1 MRNMVNS
8 QVNVVMYHYVR
19 PLSLSR
25 YPDIKGLESQGFYR
39 QVNYFCE
46 NFEVLGM
53 RDLLAVIDGSRTCE
67 RQAVVLT
74 FDDGFI
80 DHFHNVFPVLHDFGV
95 QGCFYP
101 PSLPVLEKQL
111 LDVHRIHFILAVTQ
125 NHEDVL
131 TRLRIHMRDHLGA
144 SQAQLLSEGAST
156 DRFDSPETVV
166 IKHLLQRYLPKA
178 LRNEICEEL
187 FREFVSIDEK
197 AFVEELYMN
206 ESQMRL
212 MTANGMHIG
221 SHTDSHEWLGSLDT
235 QGQEHELRRS
245 MEMLEIVGANPDH
258 GWSLAYPSGDYN
270 EITLDLAASLGCQA
284 AFTMKVGPA
293 DVSPERRLEISRF
306 DTNDFPQ

>member
-1 MRNMVNS
+1 
-8 QVNVVMYHYVR
+8 MYHYVR

-25 YPDIKGLESQGFYR
+25 YPDIKGLEYQKFQR
-39 QVNYFCE
+39 QIKYFCG

-53 RDLLAVIDGSRTCE
+53 RQLLAVIDGSRTCE

-80 DHFHNVFPVLHDFGV
+80 DHFHSVFPVLHDFGV

-101 PSLPVLEKQL
+101 PSLPVLDKQL
-111 LDVHRIHFILAVTQ
+111 LDVHRIHFILAVTK

-131 TRLRIHMRDHLGA
+131 TRLQIHMSDHLGA
-144 SQAQLLSEGAST
+144 SHAQLLREGASMG
-156 DRFDSPETVV
+156 RFDSPETVV
-166 IKHLLQRYLPKA
+166 IKRLLQRDLPKA
-178 LRNEICEEL
+178 LRKEICEEL

-212 MTANGMHIG
+212 MTANGMHVG

-245 MEMLEIVGANPDH
+245 MEMLEIVGADPGQ
-258 GWSLAYPSGDYN
+258 GWSLAYPYGDYTPC
-270 EITLDLAASLGCQA
+270 TLDLAASLGCQA
-284 AFTMKVGPA
+284 AFTTKVGAA
-293 DVSPERRLEISRF
+293 DVSPEKRLEISRF

>member
-1 MRNMVNS
+1 
-8 QVNVVMYHYVR
+8 MYHYVR

-25 YPDIKGLESQGFYR
+25 YPDIKALEYQEFQR
-39 QVNYFCE
+39 QINYFCK
-46 NFEVLGM
+46 NFEILGM
-53 RDLLAVIDGSRTCE
+53 KDLLAVIDGSTTCE

-80 DHFHNVFPVLHDFGV
+80 DHFHSVFPVLHDFGI

-101 PSLPVLEKQL
+101 PSLPVLDKKL
-111 LDVHRIHFILAVTQ
+111 LDVHRIHFILAAAK

-131 TRLRIHMRDHLGA
+131 QRLQLHINDHLGSSHARA
-144 SQAQLLSEGAST
+144 SLEAAGSGK
-156 DRFDSPETVV
+156 RDSPETVT
-166 IKHLLQRYLPKA
+166 IKRLLQRDLPRA
-178 LRNEICEEL
+178 LRTAICENL

-221 SHTDSHEWLGSLDT
+221 SHADSHEFLGKLAPKD
-235 QGQEHELRRS
+235 QEHELHRS
-245 MEMLEIVGANPDH
+245 IEMLEIVGADPSH
-258 GWSLAYPSGDYN
+258 GWSLAYPYGDYN
-270 EITLDLAASLGCQA
+270 QTTLDLATSLGCQA
-284 AFTMKVGPA
+284 AFTDQAGAA
-293 DVSPERRLEISRF
+293 DVSPGERLEIARF